1 VIDVRTLSDG
11 GQTSLEIARMI
22 ETFVAPSRTSLE
34 LALYDVRLHD
44 DTADVVRD
52 ALVGAHER
60 GVHVRLIYNLDPD
73 DNRPPVPPPP
83 KTEPDLIESLPFET
97 AGVPGWP
104 DLMHHKYVVRDR
116 DAVWTGSTN
125 WTDDSWTREENVIV
139 VVESTGV
146 AIRFQEDFAQLWKKR
161 DVEKS
166 GRVPSDPIRVGDAEV
181 GTWFCPKRGERLAHR
196 IANAIGH
203 AERRIRIASPVI
215 TSGPILGTL
224 AEVAADGKVDLAGV
238 VDATQI
244 REVLHQWHM
253 NGNATWKL
261 PALRFLM
268 ERGHFTGKRST
279 PYAPGAVHDY
289 MHAKATIVDD
299 VVFIGSFNLSHSG
312 EENAE
317 NVLEIRDL
325 SLADRMAGYIDQVR
339 ALYPP
344 LELPPEPSPGAR
356 IAAAPPP

>member
-1 VIDVRTLSDG
+1 
-11 GQTSLEIARMI
+11 
-22 ETFVAPSRTSLE
+22 
-34 LALYDVRLHD
+34 
-44 DTADVVRD
+44 
-52 ALVGAHER
+52 
-60 GVHVRLIYNLDPD
+60 
-73 DNRPPVPPPP
+73 
-83 KTEPDLIESLPFET
+83 
-97 AGVPGWP
+97 
-104 DLMHHKYVVRDR
+104 
-116 DAVWTGSTN
+116 
-125 WTDDSWTREENVIV
+125 
-139 VVESTGV
+139 
-146 AIRFQEDFAQLWKKR
+146 
-161 DVEKS
+161 
-166 GRVPSDPIRVGDAEV
+166 
-181 GTWFCPKRGERLAHR
+181 KRGERLAHR

-224 AEVAADGKVDLAGV
+224 AELAADGKVDLAGV

-339 ALYPP
+339 ALSPP

-356 IAAAPPP
+356 IAGGAPP

>member
-1 VIDVRTLSDG
+1 VIEVHTLTDG
-11 GQTSLEIARMI
+11 GQDSLDIARLI
-22 ETFVAPSRTSLE
+22 ADFVTQARETLE

-52 ALVGAHER
+52 ALLGAHER
-60 GVHVRLIYNLDPD
+60 GVHVRLLYNVDRED
-73 DNRPPVPPPP
+73 RRPPVPPPP

-161 DVEKS
+161 DVSAS
-166 GRVPSDPIRVGDAEV
+166 GRVPSDPIHVGDAEV
-181 GTWFCPKRGERLAHR
+181 GTWFSPKRGEKLAHR
-196 IANAIGH
+196 IAQAIGR
-203 AERRIRIASPVI
+203 AERRVRIASPVI

-224 AEVAADGKVDLAGV
+224 AEVAADAKIDLAGV
-238 VDATQI
+238 VDATQV
-244 REVLHQWHM
+244 REVLHQWHA

-261 PALRFLM
+261 PALRLVM
-268 ERGHFTGKRST
+268 ERGNFTGKRST

-289 MHAKATIVDD
+289 MHAKVTVCDD
-299 VVFIGSFNLSHSG
+299 RVFIGSFNLSHSG

-317 NVLEIRDL
+317 NVLEIE
-325 SLADRMAGYIDQVR
+325 SAALAERMAGYVDQVR
-339 ALYPP
+339 RLYPP
-344 LELPPEPSPGAR
+344 LELPAEPSPGET
-356 IAAAPPP
+356 IAARPPP

>member
-1 VIDVRTLSDG
+1 VIDVRTLTDG
-11 GQTSLEIARMI
+11 GQKSLEIARLI
-22 ETFVAPSRTSLE
+22 ADFVAPVRETLE

-44 DTADVVRD
+44 HTADVVRD

-60 GVHVRLIYNLDPD
+60 GVHVRLIYNLDKD
-73 DNRPPVPPPP
+73 DRVPVPPPP
-83 KTEPDLIESLPFET
+83 KTEPGLIESLPFKT

-104 DLMHHKYVVRDR
+104 DLMHHKYVIRDR

-139 VVESTGV
+139 VVQSTGL
-146 AIRFQEDFAQLWKKR
+146 AIRFQDDFAQLWTKR

-166 GRVPSDPIRVGDAEV
+166 GRVDTSPIDVDGVPVRP
-181 GTWFCPKRGERLAHR
+181 WFSPKRGEKLAQEIATR
-196 IANAIGH
+196 IGSAD
-203 AERRIRIASPVI
+203 ERVRIASPVI

-224 AEVAADGKVDLAGV
+224 AEIAADGRVDLAGV

-244 REVLHQWHM
+244 REVLHQWHV

-289 MHAKATIVDD
+289 MHAKVAVCDD
-299 VVFIGSFNLSHSG
+299 YVFIGSFNLSHSG

-317 NVLEIRDL
+317 NVLEIRDR
-325 SLADRMAGYIDQVR
+325 SLADRMAAYIDQVR

-344 LELPPEPSPGAR
+344 LELPAEPSPGETIVAR
-356 IAAAPPP
+356 PPP